1 VQHVHPW
8 QVEAVDRGPDGDRAR
23 PDHQPVIAQLPPVM
37 LAGDGDLLG
46 GRVDRLGAVV
56 QQQPQA
62 GLFQV
67 GGGALGQGPPV
78 TDVA

>member
-1 VQHVHPW
+1 
-8 QVEAVDRGPDGDRAR
+8 
-23 PDHQPVIAQLPPVM
+23 M